1 MSGRYYVSRRHSS
14 YIEEYVNKVSLSS
27 GITLISAS
35 ISRYLFCDSEKGGK
49 LDGSG
54 GESQNL
60 NQVWYFVCLGFLHY
74 HYGGGPRWNPWC
86 CSFAF
91 LLPSK

>member
-14 YIEEYVNKVSLSS
+14 YIEEYVNEVSLSS

-60 NQVWYFVCLGFLHY
+60 NQVLCIFRFSSLSLRWGTTLESLVLFFCFFV
-74 HYGGGPRWNPWC
+74 
-86 CSFAF
+86 AE
-91 LLPSK
+91 